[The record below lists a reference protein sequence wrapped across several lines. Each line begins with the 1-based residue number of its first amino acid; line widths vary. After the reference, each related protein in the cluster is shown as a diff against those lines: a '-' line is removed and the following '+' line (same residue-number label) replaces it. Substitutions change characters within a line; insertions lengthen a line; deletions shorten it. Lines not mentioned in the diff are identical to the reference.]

1 MNEKIC
7 CKCGARLSDGD
18 EMIFDGTVMCE
29 ECFHALTTVCECC
42 EERIWRDDAEGDD
55 HITLCYR
62 CYENHYTSCERCGR
76 LIHHDYANYDDDEDL
91 PYCDA
96 CFAKLNRRFIHAY
109 NHKPSP
115 IFYGEGNLFM
125 GVELEIDG
133 GGEDGDHAREI
144 MALVNEDDD
153 HVYCK
158 HDGSLN
164 EGFEIVSHPMSLD
177 YHTYEMDWHAVLE
190 KAVELGYTSHNTSTC
205 GLHIHC
211 SRKAFGEEYEEQEAA
226 IGRIVYFVEK
236 HWNELVKFSR
246 RKASN
251 LNRWAARYAT
261 ISGTAKETYEKA
273 KSKYTDR
280 YVAVNLQNYATVEF
294 RLFRGTL
301 RYQTFM
307 ATLQLVHEICESA
320 IALSD
325 MEMEMLSWSDFV
337 SAIDREAKP
346 ELIAYL
352 KSKRLY
358 INETESDREEDI

>member
-1 MNEKIC
+1 MDEKIC
-7 CKCGARLSDGD
+7 CECGAHLTEESEYVFEDK
-18 EMIFDGTVMCE
+18 VMCAD
-29 ECFHALTTVCECC
+29 CFHSLTTVCENCGD
-42 EERIWRDDAEGDD
+42 RIWNDDAEGDD

-62 CYENHYTSCERCGR
+62 CYENHYTTCDRCGR
-76 LIHHDYANYDDDEDL
+76 IIHQDYANYDDDDDM
-91 PYCDA
+91 PYCDT
-96 CFAKLNRRFIHAY
+96 CFEKLNKKFIHSY

-115 IFYGEGNLFM
+115 IFHGEGNLFM

-133 GGEDGDHAREI
+133 GGEIGEYAKEI
-144 MALVNEDDD
+144 MSLVNIEDD
-153 HVYCK
+153 HLYCK

-164 EGFEIVSHPMSLD
+164 EGFEIVSHPMTLD
-177 YHTYEMDWHAVLE
+177 YHVNEMDWQSVLE
-190 KAVELGYTSHNTSTC
+190 RAVELGYSSHNTSTC

-211 SRKAFGEEYEEQEAA
+211 SRKAFGEEYADQEPV

-246 RKASN
+246 RKPSN

-280 YVAVNLQNYATVEF
+280 YVAVNLQNYATIEF
-294 RLFRGTL
+294 RMFRGTL
-301 RYQTFM
+301 RYQTFI
-307 ATLQLVHEICESA
+307 ATLQLVHEICELA
-320 IALSD
+320 IALTD
-325 MEMEMLSWSDFV
+325 VEMEMLSWSDFV
-337 SAIDREAKP
+337 GGIDRESKS

-358 INETESDREEDI
+358 VNEIEAEREDI